1 MLFCVSVV
9 FDLPPVV
16 DDIRSSEICLETS
29 VIVSWDPLPLC
40 GPVSYDVTISP
51 SDGVMMMRITDTSY
65 NFTGLTTNNSY
76 TVTVAGRNDAGVGES
91 SLIMFYK
98 PNINEAVPSGE

>member
-1 MLFCVSVV
+1 
-9 FDLPPVV
+9 LPPVV

-29 VIVSWDPLPLC
+29 IIVSWDPLPIC
-40 GPVSYDVTISP
+40 GPLSYDVTILP
-51 SDGVMMMRITDTSY
+51 SDGITVMRITDTSY
-65 NFTGLTTNNSY
+65 NFTGLTPTNNY
-76 TVTVAGRNDAGVGES
+76 TVTVAGRNDAGMGES